1 MLLLGSLQRQAV
13 RCESLGSPMYAELL
27 RRLVDN
33 YELGGVSA
41 DVLAGYENPPPGS
54 VIGLRLLGAVH
65 GLVLAGEVPEL
76 AVFYPSVDGVWDPV
90 LGWEA
95 FEQVLQSRSAEVRAL
110 LTQPPQTNEVRRS
123 AALYGGLLQLV
134 QEVQLPVRLFEIGA
148 SAGLNLRAD
157 HFRYVAD
164 GESYGAADSPVVI
177 EDAWSGRK
185 LEPTELRIAERVGA
199 DIAPVNPLSA
209 EGARTLTSYVWADM
223 VERLERLR
231 AALEVAARVPAD
243 VRREDAVSFV
253 RGLELSPGHV
263 TVLWHSIMWQYLT
276 DEDRAAVD
284 AQVAE
289 LGEWADETAPLA
301 RLRFEPGVEA
311 PSEFLVELEVWP
323 GGGRRVLGRIADHG
337 QDLVWSF
344 PSASGND

>member
-1 MLLLGSLQRQAV
+1 MLLIGSLQRQAV
-13 RCESLGSPMYAELL
+13 RCENLGSPMYAELL

-33 YELGGVSA
+33 YEVGGVA
-41 DVLAGYENPPPGS
+41 TEVLAGYEDPPPGS

-65 GLVLAGEVPEL
+65 GLVLAGQVPEL
-76 AVFYPSVDGVWDPV
+76 AQFYPSVGGEWDPV

-134 QEVQLPVRLFEIGA
+134 QDVSLPVRLFEIGA

-185 LEPTELRIAERVGA
+185 LEPVALRVAERVGS
-199 DIAPVNPLSA
+199 DIAPVNPLST

-223 VERLERLR
+223 SERLERLR
-231 AALEVAARVPAD
+231 AAVEVARQVPAD
-243 VRREDAVSFV
+243 VHREDAVSFV
-253 RGLELSPGHV
+253 RGLELSQGHV

-276 DEDRAAVD
+276 VDDRAAVD
-284 AQVAE
+284 ERMAE
-289 LGEWADETAPLA
+289 LGEQADESTPLA
-301 RLRFEPGVEA
+301 RLRFEPTAE
-311 PSEFLVELEVWP
+311 PPHEFLVELETWP
-323 GGGRRVLGRIADHG
+323 GGVRRVLGRIEPHG
-337 QDLVWSF
+337 QNLVW
-344 PSASGND
+344 ASSVE

>member
-1 MLLLGSLQRQAV
+1 MRLLGSLQRQAV
-13 RCESLGSPMYAELL
+13 RCEDLGSPMYADIL

-33 YELGGVSA
+33 YEVGGVAA
-41 DVLAGYENPPPGS
+41 DVLAGYEDPPPGA

-76 AVFYPSVDGVWDPV
+76 AVFYPSVGGEWDPV

-110 LTQPPQTNEVRRS
+110 LTQPPQTNEVRRA
-123 AALYGGLLQLV
+123 AALYGGLLQLM
-134 QEVQLPVRLFEIGA
+134 QEVPLPVRLFEIGA

-157 HFRYVAD
+157 HFHYLAD
-164 GESYGAADSPVVI
+164 GESYGATDSPVVI
-177 EDAWSGRK
+177 EDAWSGRR
-185 LEPTELRIAERVGA
+185 LEPVTLRIAERVGS

-209 EGARTLTSYVWADM
+209 EGARTLTSYVWPDM
-223 VERLERLR
+223 SERLVRLR
-231 AALEVAARVPAD
+231 GALEVARQVPAD

-276 DEDRAAVD
+276 EADRAAVD
-284 AQVAE
+284 AQLAE
-289 LGEWADETAPLA
+289 LGERADASAPLA
-301 RLRFEPGVEA
+301 RLRFEPTTASGD
-311 PSEFLVELEVWP
+311 FLIELETWP
-323 GGGRRVLGRIADHG
+323 GGVRRVLGRIGDHG
-337 QDLVWSF
+337 QGLVWN
-344 PSASGND
+344 AV

>member
-1 MLLLGSLQRQAV
+1 
-13 RCESLGSPMYAELL
+13 MYADLL
-27 RRLVDN
+27 RRLVDS
-33 YELGGVSA
+33 YEIGGVASV
-41 DVLAGYENPPPGS
+41 VLAGYEDPPPGS
-54 VIGLRLLGAVH
+54 VIGLRLMGAVH
-65 GLVLAGEVPEL
+65 GLVLAGELPEL
-76 AVFYPSVDGVWDPV
+76 AAFYPSVGGEWDSV

-95 FEQVLQSRSAEVRAL
+95 FEQVLQSRTAEVRAL

-123 AALYGGLLQLV
+123 AALYGGLLQLAQDV
-134 QEVQLPVRLFEIGA
+134 SLPVRLFEIGA

-185 LEPTELRIAERVGA
+185 LEPVALRIAERVGS
-199 DIAPVNPLSA
+199 DIAPVNPLTA
-209 EGARTLTSYVWADM
+209 EGVRTLTSYIWADM
-223 VERLERLR
+223 SERLARLR
-231 AALEVAARVPAD
+231 AAVEVAQRIPAD

-284 AQVAE
+284 ARVAE
-289 LGEWADETAPLA
+289 LGERADESAPLA
-301 RLRFEPGVEA
+301 RLRFEPSATGD
-311 PSEFLVELEVWP
+311 FLVELETWP
-323 GGGRRVLGRIADHG
+323 GGVRRVLGQIEDHG
-337 QDLVWSF
+337 QGLLWL
-344 PSASGND
+344 